1 VAEGTNL
8 DLLLDTD
15 YLSTEDEKL
24 LKAQQEKDK
33 ISIGKGIGLA
43 IESEWIIPSVFK
55 TLNQPELEPDYDY
68 RIDDETLDDLTKD
81 LDEEY
86 WEEFANASS
95 KANAYQIKERM
106 LKSQEA
112 NRKLATLG
120 VTGTALR
127 VGAAILDPAAL
138 IADAVTFGAARPF
151 IFARGIS
158 RTSKYIRSGMVGAGQ
173 AGLLTTPVVAADP
186 TRDIDDIG
194 YAMLMGGAITS
205 GLTRFMAPRHPDL
218 KKFDAKTQEL
228 GKSFERRTLE
238 DKGYKITPKGEEYF
252 GPHKPSVINRNT
264 DETEIFL
271 KNQENIKPTNKNVYS
286 KAEKE
291 IVTSLKRTKELSKQ
305 DNLLKK
311 IDNFDVKSKPDYF
324 LIASRAKEITKDFAG
339 IPASKKEKFIL
350 QSELNKNIDA
360 MQITD
365 VAISKANRNVGAGKA
380 LYKLALEDSF
390 KKNLAL
396 ASDNSVSQSAL
407 RVYKSLEK
415 EGFEIAYNKNIKT
428 VKDDVSLDKERG
440 SQIVSTDNM
449 PVATIKNSQKNLD
462 LLFKKSDDEILFD
475 SFFDRLDVTPNVAFA
490 KARLDKSSVLRR
502 SDNPFMR
509 STSEKM
515 LEEST
520 GNVDNSRS
528 ILTADIHK
536 HNILLTKKANFYKDY
551 EPAFNKY
558 MLEVKGAKF
567 LNKYNVNDRLEF
579 SDLVSRGTRGEDID
593 VPGVAEGVLATR
605 KLFKGFLD
613 DLKEEGVE
621 GAAQVLDN
629 PNYFPRQ
636 WSNGKIMEVQ
646 EKIGG
651 YDNLIN
657 FLKNS
662 LIKGSDDLADE
673 DALKISEKL
682 YKSVTTN
689 RFGDGFSID
698 RILKTTNEDELRLLL
713 TEQVDLNPDEINDLV
728 SLLLKPKKTQTTA
741 VARLRRRASFDESHE
756 EIIDGVKVKFT
767 DLLDNNTEGMVGS
780 YLEQMSGHL
789 ALARVGVKS
798 RKDYNKI
805 INKVKEGYNIPE
817 VAKKYSTKIG
827 KTRQKFELD
836 VLETVY
842 KQVIGIPT
850 EKNVTGGINTVL
862 RYLRKYNY
870 ANVFNQVGFS
880 QLPELGNV
888 ISQAGVRGMIK
899 YIPEFKNILTRAK
912 NGKVNNELLDE
923 LESVVSG
930 TGSNRLIDST
940 INRTDDFAGMTTK
953 VGKLEKVLDISNRI
967 TSDFSGFHAVDTLS
981 RRLAAITSFDKL
993 AMHAIGKSK
1002 VTDAVLKRYR
1012 NIGFSDDELQAV
1024 FKNIREN
1031 STFIEG
1037 GLTGRKI
1044 RRLNVDQWKDQDLVN
1059 KMSLYM
1065 SRHLRRVVQENNYGE
1080 MIVLSTESGLAKS
1093 LMQFRNFVFTA
1104 YSKQLL
1110 HGLHM
1115 WDFTAFASATS
1126 SAFIA
1131 SLVYIGQTH
1140 IQSLG
1145 KSEDEKQDFL
1155 DEKLSTEAISKAAFQ
1170 RSTYSTLLPAIYD
1183 TGQAITGGEQ
1193 QFNYRSSG
1201 LDVNLWTGNPTI
1213 SLLTKVGKAT
1223 SSVGKAIRSDEY
1235 DFSKQDAYKL
1245 KTIAPFQNMLG
1256 ITNILQHMIDES
1268 DLPSKSK

>member
-1 VAEGTNL
+1 MAEGTNL

-120 VTGTALR
+120 MTGTALR

-428 VKDDVSLDKERG
+428 VKDDVALDKERG

-579 SDLVSRGTRGEDID
+579 SDLVARGTRGEDID

-636 WSNGKIMEVQ
+636 WSNGKIMEVS

-741 VARLRRRASFDESHE
+741 VARLIRRASFDESHE

-780 YLEQMSGHL
+780 YLEQMSGNL

-798 RKDYNKI
+798 KKDYNKI

-1110 HGLHM
+1110 HGMHM
-1115 WDFTAFASATS
+1115 RDFTAFASATS

-1145 KSEDEKQDFL
+1145 KSEDEKQEFL

-1213 SLLTKVGKAT
+1213 SLLTKVGKAI
-1223 SSVGKAIRSDEY
+1223 SSIGKAIRSDEY

>member
-1 VAEGTNL
+1 MAEGTNL

-120 VTGTALR
+120 MTGTALR

-428 VKDDVSLDKERG
+428 VKDDVALDKERG

-558 MLEVKGAKF
+558 MFEVKGAKF

-579 SDLVSRGTRGEDID
+579 SDLVARGTRGEDID

-636 WSNGKIMEVQ
+636 WSNGKIMEVS

-741 VARLRRRASFDESHE
+741 VARLIRRASFDESHE

-767 DLLDNNTEGMVGS
+767 DLLDNNTEGIVGS
-780 YLEQMSGHL
+780 YLEQMSGNL

-798 RKDYNKI
+798 KKDYNKI

-1110 HGLHM
+1110 HGMHM
-1115 WDFTAFASATS
+1115 RDFTAFASATS

-1145 KSEDEKQDFL
+1145 KSEDEKQEFL